1 MPVSFLS
8 SAQRD
13 NYGRYPD
20 DLSQDLIANHF
31 FLDDQDHEWIASKR
45 GDSSRLGYALQ
56 LTTVRFLGTFLTNIT
71 DVPPSVIERIAS
83 QINITDYKRLCCKKI
98 RME

>member
-31 FLDDQDHEWIASKR
+31 S
-45 GDSSRLGYALQ
+45 
-56 LTTVRFLGTFLTNIT
+56 
-71 DVPPSVIERIAS
+71 
-83 QINITDYKRLCCKKI
+83 
-98 RME
+98 